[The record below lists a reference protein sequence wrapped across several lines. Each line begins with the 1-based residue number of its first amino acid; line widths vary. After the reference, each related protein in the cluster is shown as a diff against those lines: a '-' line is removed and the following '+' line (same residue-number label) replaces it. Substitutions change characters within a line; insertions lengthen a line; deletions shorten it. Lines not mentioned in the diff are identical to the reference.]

1 LPDQNQSTSDS
12 PWDEVL
18 EEVHEEPKKPT
29 VFGTLEPAADSSGPK
44 TSSGQFSVPGEI
56 PEGVGSKIPA
66 NQISTDQK
74 QPPVRLEVE
83 STPPPTIPVETQPVT
98 QPKIEPKTAEASPLP
113 IDQTQKQP
121 QSAKT
126 EVKTSPK
133 TEAKP
138 QKQPPRPPLDIVGRI
153 RGIFLSP
160 RSLIIETI
168 VILLFGLTYFNESGI
183 LATGFEKV
191 YGIFHLEALWGGLP
205 ADPQLALGQS
215 FLKMKDEES
224 FKIDSEMKI
233 TVNRNTESN
242 ITSPL
247 FSFDQRSFIFALEK
261 AVFVASESETSQ
273 ELSGYDAISSTAPA
287 YDNSWVDDLYNDSQT
302 SSDSTST
309 DTTTDDVADSTETES
324 QAPAEPE
331 ISQDQQSSTATE
343 AETEPTIKEFSIVT
357 DGYLGINGGRA
368 DFEITDESTKKSG
381 LSLISNDSK
390 LYFQSSK
397 VDFFGSA
404 SNWVYAKL
412 PTVHG
417 EVFPEVFSDLNFE
430 GFSVTGKRLG
440 SGKINQIPVYRYQ
453 VNIKIGSIFE
463 NIGIT
468 DEMVNS
474 ITGEIDIGKKDQ
486 LVHYVELTIIP
497 SINSSVSRID
507 LKSAL
512 NDYGQIETLSVPSSV
527 AEAEIAGVDTSD
539 VAETDDD
546 STPPSTTKYSAE
558 LLARDTQRKADL
570 RSIQSALAEYYS
582 KFGYYPST
590 SDKLIETRTRNNILT
605 KALIPDFLSAL
616 PVDPWTDKYYYG
628 YKSNGTAY
636 ELSAVLGNNEDAEGT
651 KIGEINLFIIKN

>member
-1 LPDQNQSTSDS
+1 MSDQSQSTSDS

-18 EEVHEEPKKPT
+18 EEVDEKPKTPT
-29 VFGTLEPAADSSGPK
+29 VFGTLEPKTDSSDPK
-44 TSSGQFSVPGEI
+44 TLSGQFSVPKEI

-66 NQISTDQK
+66 DQISVDQK
-74 QPPVRLEVE
+74 QPPVNLETQVNQPA
-83 STPPPTIPVETQPVT
+83 TPPVETQPIT
-98 QPKIEPKTAEASPLP
+98 QPKVETKTTEVSPPPP
-113 IDQTQKQP
+113 INQTQKQP
-121 QSAKT
+121 QSVKA

-138 QKQPPRPPLDIVGRI
+138 QKQPPKPPIDIVGKI
-153 RGIFLSP
+153 RGVFLAP
-160 RSLIIETI
+160 RSLIIETA

-247 FSFDQRSFIFALEK
+247 FSFDQRNFIFALEK
-261 AVFVASESETSQ
+261 AVFAASESETSQ
-273 ELSGYDAISSTAPA
+273 GLSGYEAISGTAPA

-302 SSDSTST
+302 DDDSIST
-309 DTTTDDVADSTETES
+309 DDAVDSTETEN
-324 QAPAEPE
+324 QAPTEPE
-331 ISQDQQSSTATE
+331 ISQDQQSSPAVE
-343 AETEPTIKEFSIVT
+343 AETQPTIKEFSIIA
-357 DGYLGINGGRA
+357 DGYLGLNGGRA
-368 DFEITDESTKKSG
+368 DFEITDESTKKSS
-381 LSLISNDSK
+381 LSLFSSDSK
-390 LYFQSSK
+390 LYLQSSK
-397 VDFFGSA
+397 VDFYGSA
-404 SNWVYAKL
+404 SNWVYTKL
-412 PTVHG
+412 PTVRG
-417 EVFPEVFSDLNFE
+417 EIFPEIFSDLNFE

-474 ITGEIDIGKKDQ
+474 ITGEIDIGKRDQ
-486 LVHYVELTIIP
+486 LIHYVELTIIP
-497 SINSSVSRID
+497 SINSSASRID
-507 LKSAL
+507 LRSAL
-512 NDYGQIETLSVPSSV
+512 NDYSQIETLNIPSSV
-527 AEAEIAGVDTSD
+527 AEAKIDGVDAGDLVKTPE
-539 VAETDDD
+539 ET
-546 STPPSTTKYSAE
+546 TPPSTTKYSAE
-558 LLARDTQRKADL
+558 LLARDAQRKADL

-582 KFGYYPST
+582 KYGYYPST
-590 SDKLIETRTRNNILT
+590 SDKLIETRTRNNILA
-605 KALIPDFLSAL
+605 KVLVPDFLSAL

-628 YKSNGTAY
+628 YKSSGTAY

-651 KIGEINLFIIKN
+651 KTGEINLFIIKN